1 MFNYR
6 LSPLLAFAI
15 LLLFSLDSIALDDSN
30 IELSIPSVNGKVLW
44 SDVASQL
51 GDQLQL
57 DHESLQQMLPSGTLD
72 LGAPSV
78 MLTLLTINMAA
89 GDAISFSIGKD
100 ELGGQALKLKCRRGF
115 FVGKVGPSAKSIA
128 KSSLVVDLDS
138 NWANR
143 TASKPLVVFLHGMN
157 SGPKVFD
164 AMRAEVR
171 KLGLASASVGY
182 DYQRSISE
190 SASQAMIS
198 LKRQFSA
205 SDPAPELCL
214 IGHSMGGLVARQMT
228 ESAAKDPLALDP
240 SFIQQLITIGTPHQG
255 SNWASLPPLS
265 AMFTSDGMDTDDM
278 LSVILHRPSSQGV
291 RDMIPGSPF
300 LQSLN
305 SRDRRDDVRYTAII
319 GTVSP
324 VNESQVIA
332 LRQALQSMDQQ
343 GTLLRLIRPRIKPL
357 LESFDELSA
366 GKGDGIVSVE
376 SARFTGVEDQ
386 VKVAVSH
393 FEMIKQNYDAPEHLV
408 LDVIL
413 DRLK

>member
-171 KLGLASASVGY
+171 
-182 DYQRSISE
+182 
-190 SASQAMIS
+190 
-198 LKRQFSA
+198 
-205 SDPAPELCL
+205 
-214 IGHSMGGLVARQMT
+214 
-228 ESAAKDPLALDP
+228 
-240 SFIQQLITIGTPHQG
+240 
-255 SNWASLPPLS
+255 
-265 AMFTSDGMDTDDM
+265 
-278 LSVILHRPSSQGV
+278 
-291 RDMIPGSPF
+291 
-300 LQSLN
+300 
-305 SRDRRDDVRYTAII
+305 
-319 GTVSP
+319 
-324 VNESQVIA
+324 
-332 LRQALQSMDQQ
+332 
-343 GTLLRLIRPRIKPL
+343 
-357 LESFDELSA
+357 
-366 GKGDGIVSVE
+366 
-376 SARFTGVEDQ
+376 
-386 VKVAVSH
+386 
-393 FEMIKQNYDAPEHLV
+393 
-408 LDVIL
+408 
-413 DRLK
+413 